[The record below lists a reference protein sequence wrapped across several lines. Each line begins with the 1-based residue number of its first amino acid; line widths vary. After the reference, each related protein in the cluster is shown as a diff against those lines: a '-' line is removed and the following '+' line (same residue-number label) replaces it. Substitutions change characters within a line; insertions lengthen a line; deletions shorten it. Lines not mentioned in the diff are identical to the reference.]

1 SKPMLVA
8 AIDFGTMYSSWA
20 YSLLHEFKNDPTQIS
35 AKQWQGQESTKGPT
49 TVLIKPDGKTLEA
62 FGFEAET
69 RYTELIDEDEHESYY
84 FFKRFKMKL
93 WNQASTCQSRRENL
107 IYGIYP
113 PLNRKIERDM
123 LIEDENSRWYQETNL
138 TVALEPEAASL
149 FCRLLPV
156 ERSGNKTSLGKL
168 KAKQKYLVLDAG
180 DRETYNRYVF
190 LCAGFDAMADLKR
203 KHLDDY
209 IELFRRFENKKRS
222 ISPDIDS
229 KTVIP
234 LPQSLCSLIEKRQGR
249 ALCDLIKNTSYA
261 NLVSM
266 KNEKVNIDASV
277 ARHLPIFTT
286 CDKNPMYTTDP
297 GCIQ

>member
-1 SKPMLVA
+1 
-8 AIDFGTMYSSWA
+8 
-20 YSLLHEFKNDPTQIS
+20 
-35 AKQWQGQESTKGPT
+35 PT

-93 WNQASTCQSRRENL
+93 LNQASTCQSRRENL

-123 LIEDENSRWYQETNL
+123 LIEDENSRYLSAQTAGIEETSL

-149 FCRLLPV
+149 FCRHLPV
-156 ERSGNKTSLGKL
+156 ERSENKTSLGKL

-190 LCAGFDAMADLKR
+190 VCAGFDAMADLKR

-261 NLVSM
+261 NLKLTVGKAQSNM
-266 KNEKVNIDASV
+266 IYYPLYAHQTFI
-277 ARHLPIFTT
+277 RLPIFTT

-297 GCIQ
+297 GCI